1 MTRNRSCGALGSPH
15 STKEPKIKNKKN
27 KAAKSKI
34 DGLLG
39 RKKKEE
45 EEEESHL
52 PLFKFHCG
60 PGTIKTTRT
69 MFSEAR
75 ARLFSLGLDKE
86 KATCGTG
93 QDEMSDGRKCFQ
105 QLLLQWVE
113 HIQSIAKQI
122 KKKKKKQRAI

>member
-1 MTRNRSCGALGSPH
+1 
-15 STKEPKIKNKKN
+15 
-27 KAAKSKI
+27 
-34 DGLLG
+34 
-39 RKKKEE
+39 
-45 EEEESHL
+45 
-52 PLFKFHCG
+52 
-60 PGTIKTTRT
+60 

-86 KATCGTG
+86 KATRGTG

-122 KKKKKKQRAI
+122 IKKKAASNLNDKNHSGLDHNHTSQRSSAAAYSENTVE

>member
-1 MTRNRSCGALGSPH
+1 
-15 STKEPKIKNKKN
+15 
-27 KAAKSKI
+27 
-34 DGLLG
+34 
-39 RKKKEE
+39 
-45 EEEESHL
+45 
-52 PLFKFHCG
+52 
-60 PGTIKTTRT
+60 

-122 KKKKKKQRAI
+122 KKKKAAGNLNDKITADWTTITHHKGAQLLKTLWNYA

>member
-1 MTRNRSCGALGSPH
+1 
-15 STKEPKIKNKKN
+15 
-27 KAAKSKI
+27 
-34 DGLLG
+34 
-39 RKKKEE
+39 
-45 EEEESHL
+45 
-52 PLFKFHCG
+52 
-60 PGTIKTTRT
+60 

-113 HIQSIAKQI
+113 HVQSIAKQI
-122 KKKKKKQRAI
+122 KKIKKAAGNLNDKNHSGLDHNHTSQRSSAAARSKNTVELCLKNTLAAGRIM